1 MIGTENPL
9 ADRQQRGVQVAG
21 DPQADWL
28 AEVTGDDR
36 RRAGGK
42 PLIRGNSA
50 GVRRLAIWDD
60 ADVGDDP
67 SVESSVAGSQVGAG
81 FQAMAAGDWRGA
93 RDAFSAALEM
103 AEVPE
108 ARFGLASTL
117 FWLGDIA
124 GTIDSCE
131 KAYAAFRRRGDLMFA
146 AGVALSLVGYNKGY
160 LGNTAAARGWLS
172 RAARIIENEVP
183 ELRGELLGAT
193 AYVTDDP
200 VESEALARQAVEIG
214 RANGNFGLELM
225 AMHAVGQALVQQG
238 RTEEGMSLLD
248 EAMAG
253 VIGGE
258 GGDPM
263 AVAQMSCMT
272 MVVCGSC
279 LDLERATQWVQSLE
293 RFIDRY
299 GCPFLYAECR
309 TYYGR
314 VLFENGDWSAAEAL
328 LADAISMSR
337 GVFAAPHAF
346 ASGTLAELR
355 LAQGRVED
363 AGRVLRGVEGREE
376 AAAAVASLHLK
387 LGEPSVAAAVLRRR
401 LAATSPDRLDAAAV
415 IELLGEAEIALLD
428 SGAAIERGRALVAL
442 GAVNDCHL
450 MVAHG
455 ERLLGHALASTDAMA
470 ARAHLETALAAFSQA
485 GIPYRAAQTRLLLAQ
500 VLRREDQ
507 AVAVA
512 EARAALSVFEDLGA
526 GRDADAA
533 AALLRDLGVKAART
547 GPKNVGRLTKR
558 EQEVLVLLGEA
569 LSNPEIAERLV
580 LSRKTVEHHVAR
592 ILSKLGLRG
601 RAEAAAL
608 AARSAPLESAPGN
621 R

>member
-1 MIGTENPL
+1 
-9 ADRQQRGVQVAG
+9 
-21 DPQADWL
+21 
-28 AEVTGDDR
+28 
-36 RRAGGK
+36 
-42 PLIRGNSA
+42 
-50 GVRRLAIWDD
+50 
-60 ADVGDDP
+60 
-67 SVESSVAGSQVGAG
+67 
-81 FQAMAAGDWRGA
+81 MAAGDWRGA
-93 RDAFSAALEM
+93 RDAFSAVLVV

-108 ARFGLASTL
+108 ALFGLANAL

-124 GTIDSCE
+124 GTIANCE
-131 KAYAAFRRRGDLMFA
+131 KAYAAFRRRPDLMFA
-146 AGVALSLVGYNKGY
+146 AGAALSLVGYNKGY

-172 RAARIIENEVP
+172 RAARIIESDVP

-200 VESEALARQAVEIG
+200 VQSEALARQAVEIG
-214 RANGNFGLELM
+214 RANGNSDLELM

-258 GGDPM
+258 GGDPLT
-263 AVAQMSCMT
+263 VAQMSCMT

-279 LDLERATQWVQSLE
+279 FDLERATQWVQSLE

-314 VLFENGDWSAAEAL
+314 VLFENGDWGAAEVL

-355 LAQGRVED
+355 LAQGRVEE
-363 AGRVLRGVEGREE
+363 AVRVLRGVEGREE
-376 AAAAVASLHLK
+376 AAAAVASLHLV
-387 LGEPSVAAAVLRRR
+387 LGEPSVAATVLRRR
-401 LAATSPDRLDAAAV
+401 LAATSPDRLDVAAV

-428 SGAAIERGRALVAL
+428 SAAAIERGRALIAL
-442 GAVNDCHL
+442 GAVNDCQL
-450 MVAHG
+450 IIAHG
-455 ERLLGHALASTDAMA
+455 ERLLGHALALTDAPA
-470 ARAHLETALAAFSQA
+470 ARAHLETALAAFVHA
-485 GIPYRAAQTRLLLAQ
+485 GIPYRTAQTRLLFAQ
-500 VLRREDQ
+500 VLGHTDRE
-507 AVAVA
+507 VAAA

-526 GRDADAA
+526 DRDADAA
-533 AALLRDLGVKAART
+533 AALLRELGVRAART

-558 EQEVLVLLGEA
+558 EQEVLALLGEGF
-569 LSNPEIAERLV
+569 SNPEIADRLF

-608 AARSAPLESAPGN
+608 AALSAP
-621 R
+621 

>member
-1 MIGTENPL
+1 
-9 ADRQQRGVQVAG
+9 VSS
-21 DPQADWL
+21 DPG
-28 AEVTGDDR
+28 AE
-36 RRAGGK
+36 
-42 PLIRGNSA
+42 PSA
-50 GVRRLAIWDD
+50 A
-60 ADVGDDP
+60 
-67 SVESSVAGSQVGAG
+67 ESQVGAG

-93 RDAFSAALEM
+93 RDAFSAVLAV

-108 ARFGLASTL
+108 ALFGLAQAL
-117 FWLGDIA
+117 FWLGDLA
-124 GTIDSCE
+124 GTIASCE
-131 KAYAAFRRRGDLMFA
+131 QAYAAFRRRGDPMFA
-146 AGVALSLVGYNKGY
+146 AGAALSLVGYNKGY

-172 RAARIIENEVP
+172 RAARIIETDVP

-200 VESEALARQAVEIG
+200 VESEALARQAAEIG
-214 RANGNFGLELM
+214 RACGNSGLELM
-225 AMHAVGQALVQQG
+225 ALHAVGQALVQQG

-248 EAMAG
+248 EAMAA

-258 GGDPM
+258 GGDPLT
-263 AVAQMSCMT
+263 VAQMSCMT

-279 LDLERATQWVQSLE
+279 FDLERATQWVQSLE

-314 VLFENGDWSAAEAL
+314 VLFENGDWGAAEAL

-355 LAQGRVED
+355 LAQGRIDD

-376 AAAAVASLHLK
+376 AAAAVASLHLA
-387 LGEPSVAAAVLRRR
+387 LGEPAVAAAVLGRR
-401 LAATSPDRLDAAAV
+401 LAVTSSDRLDAAAV
-415 IELLGEAEIALLD
+415 IELLGEAEIALAD

-442 GAVNDCHL
+442 GAGSNCQL
-450 MVAHG
+450 IIAHG
-455 ERLLGHALASTDAMA
+455 ERLVGHALATADASA
-470 ARAHLETALAAFSQA
+470 ARAHLETALAAFTQA
-485 GIPYRAAQTRLLLAQ
+485 GIPYRAAQTRLLLAR
-500 VLRREDQ
+500 VLGRNDRE
-507 AVAVA
+507 VAGA

-533 AALLRDLGVKAART
+533 AALLREFGIKAART
-547 GPKNVGRLTKR
+547 GPKNLGRLTKR
-558 EQEVLVLLGEA
+558 EQEVLALLGEG
-569 LSNPEIAERLV
+569 LSNPEIAGRLF

-608 AARSAPLESAPGN
+608 AARGA

>member
-1 MIGTENPL
+1 ML
-9 ADRQQRGVQVAG
+9 SQ
-21 DPQADWL
+21 
-28 AEVTGDDR
+28 
-36 RRAGGK
+36 
-42 PLIRGNSA
+42 
-50 GVRRLAIWDD
+50 
-60 ADVGDDP
+60 
-67 SVESSVAGSQVGAG
+67 SVAGSRVEAG

-93 RDAFSAALEM
+93 RDAFSAVLAV

-108 ARFGLASTL
+108 ALFGLANAL

-124 GTIDSCE
+124 GTIANCE
-131 KAYAAFRRRGDLMFA
+131 KAYAGFRRRGDLMFA
-146 AGVALSLVGYNKGY
+146 AGAALSLVGYNKGY
-160 LGNTAAARGWLS
+160 LGNTAAARGWLA

-200 VESEALARQAVEIG
+200 VQSEALARQAAEIG
-214 RANGNFGLELM
+214 RAHGNSGLELM

-238 RTEEGMSLLD
+238 RTGEGMSLLD
-248 EAMAG
+248 EAMAAM
-253 VIGGE
+253 IGGE
-258 GGDPM
+258 GGDPLT
-263 AVAQMSCMT
+263 VAQMSCMT

-279 LDLERATQWVQSLE
+279 FDLERATQWVQALE

-314 VLFENGDWSAAEAL
+314 VLFENGDWSAAEAFL
-328 LADAISMSR
+328 TDAISMSR
-337 GVFAAPHAF
+337 GVFPAPHAF

-363 AGRVLRGVEGREE
+363 AARVLRGVEGREE
-376 AAAAVASLHLK
+376 AAAAVASVHLHQ
-387 LGEPSVAAAVLRRR
+387 GQPSLAAAVLRRR
-401 LAATSPDRLDAAAV
+401 LAATSPDRLDVAAV

-442 GAVNDCHL
+442 GAVNDCQL
-450 MVAHG
+450 IVAHG
-455 ERLLGHALASTDAMA
+455 DRLVGHALAPTDAA
-470 ARAHLETALAAFSQA
+470 SRRTHLETALAAFIHA

-500 VLRREDQ
+500 VLRREDP
-507 AVAVA
+507 AVAAA

-547 GPKNVGRLTKR
+547 GPKNLGRLTKR
-558 EQEVLVLLGEA
+558 EQEVLALLGEG
-569 LSNPEIAERLV
+569 LSNPEIAGRLF

-601 RAEAAAL
+601 RAEAAAFS
-608 AARSAPLESAPGN
+608 ARGGH
-621 R
+621 

>member
-1 MIGTENPL
+1 
-9 ADRQQRGVQVAG
+9 
-21 DPQADWL
+21 
-28 AEVTGDDR
+28 
-36 RRAGGK
+36 
-42 PLIRGNSA
+42 
-50 GVRRLAIWDD
+50 
-60 ADVGDDP
+60 
-67 SVESSVAGSQVGAG
+67 
-81 FQAMAAGDWRGA
+81 MAAGDWRGA
-93 RDAFSAALEM
+93 RDAFSAVLEV

-108 ARFGLASTL
+108 ALFGLASAL

-124 GTIDSCE
+124 GTIANCE
-131 KAYAAFRRRGDLMFA
+131 KAYAGFRRRGDQMFA
-146 AGVALSLVGYNKGY
+146 AGAALSLVGYYKGY
-160 LGNTAAARGWLS
+160 LGNAAAARGWLA
-172 RAARIIENEVP
+172 RAGRIIENEVP

-200 VESEALARQAVEIG
+200 VQSEALARQAAEIG
-214 RANGNFGLELM
+214 RAHGNSGLELM

-238 RTEEGMSLLD
+238 RIREGMSLLD

-258 GGDPM
+258 GGDPLT
-263 AVAQMSCMT
+263 VAQMSCMT

-279 LDLERATQWVQSLE
+279 FDLERATQWVQALE

-328 LADAISMSR
+328 LIDAIAMSR
-337 GVFAAPHAF
+337 GVFPAPHAF

-355 LAQGRVED
+355 LAQGRAGD
-363 AGRVLRGVEGREE
+363 AIGVLRGIEGREE
-376 AAAAVASLHLK
+376 AAAAVASLHLQQ
-387 LGEPSVAAAVLRRR
+387 GRPSVAAAVLRRR
-401 LAATSPDRLDAAAV
+401 LAATSPDRLDVAAV
-415 IELLGEAEIALLD
+415 IELLGEAEIVLLD
-428 SGAAIERGRALVAL
+428 SDAAIERGRALVAL
-442 GAVNDCHL
+442 GAVNDCQL
-450 MVAHG
+450 IVAHG
-455 ERLLGHALASTDAMA
+455 ERLVGHALASAGAPA
-470 ARAHLETALAAFSQA
+470 ARAHLETALAAFIQA
-485 GIPYRAAQTRLLLAQ
+485 GIPYRAAQTQLLLAQ
-500 VLRREDQ
+500 VLRHEDP

-533 AALLRDLGVKAART
+533 AALLRDLGVKAARI
-547 GPKNVGRLTKR
+547 GPKNLGRLTKR
-558 EQEVLVLLGEA
+558 EHEVLALLGEG
-569 LSNPEIAERLV
+569 LSNPEIAGRLF

-608 AARSAPLESAPGN
+608 SARGGH
-621 R
+621 